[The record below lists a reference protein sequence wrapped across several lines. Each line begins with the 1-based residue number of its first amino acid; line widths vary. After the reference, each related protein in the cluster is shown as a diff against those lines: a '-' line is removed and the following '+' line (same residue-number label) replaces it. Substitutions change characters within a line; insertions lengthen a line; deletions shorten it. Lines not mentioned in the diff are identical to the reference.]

1 MKAMKRTS
9 DAFLSWR
16 IENDAYNFDVT
27 FPTFGVYILN
37 ISDGL
42 CGEKRNCSVRSTE
55 SSLTLLW
62 PACVSDN
69 RHHPQAKQQLA
80 VVGI

>member
-1 MKAMKRTS
+1 MKRAA

-16 IENDAYNFDVT
+16 TENGACNFEDI
-27 FPTFGVYILN
+27 FPTFGVYILT

-42 CGEKRNCSVRSTE
+42 CGEKRNCSVHSTE
-55 SSLTLLW
+55 SSVTLLR

-69 RHHPQAKQQLA
+69 RHPLQARKLLA